1 MKKPFPMLIL
11 VVDIYQDLRVK
22 ADGIKVCQIE
32 DILIYKMEGLIKRDM
47 IISLSTIDNQ
57 IINMSKEWNQVNHS
71 IQITEEHWLNLEWRE
86 GAT

>member
-11 VVDIYQDLRVK
+11 VVDIYQDLRMK

-32 DILIYKMEGLIKRDM
+32 DILMYKMEGLIKKDM

-57 IINMSKEWNQVNHS
+57 IINMLKEWNQVNHS
-71 IQITEEHWLNLEWRE
+71 IQITEEH
-86 GAT
+86 